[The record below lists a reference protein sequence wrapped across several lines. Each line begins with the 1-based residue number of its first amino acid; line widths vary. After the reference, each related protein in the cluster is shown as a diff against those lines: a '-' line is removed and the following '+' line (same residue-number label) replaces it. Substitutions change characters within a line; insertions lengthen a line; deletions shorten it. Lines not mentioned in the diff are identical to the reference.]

1 MPVIVPSNSFPSATG
16 TPQTVPV
23 DLPTPSFVND
33 ADGLNPTSVLNSMV
47 TSFEAATGRTL
58 YPAQVEQLLINLYA
72 YREMLDRNA
81 IQYCGLQ
88 NLLAFAVYPM
98 LDYLG
103 EYLKCTRLPAQ
114 PATTTEQF
122 TLSVAQLT
130 PTTIPAGTQI
140 GTQDGLNIF
149 TTTAALTIAAGQTV
163 GTVEAQCATAGL
175 SGNGYIPGQVSVLMG
190 SFPLVSAVANT
201 TTTANGTDGEPAGT
215 TAGDNHYRT
224 RIQAAPNNLT
234 TGGPSNQYR
243 SLTLDVSSTIVDA
256 QVQGPNSTDPNAPT
270 PGSVQ
275 VYVLTGPVTQPASA
289 PNSAGIASGTLLS
302 AVQTALSAQTVR
314 PLCDT
319 VLVSAVTE
327 VDYTVTGAITL
338 YANANYSTI
347 SAGITAAAQ
356 NLALTLAANIEQ
368 DIVLSQWQSAL
379 SVSGVYD
386 MQLTLA
392 ANIGGT
398 PLTPTSDGSFLL
410 SSGQWANCTG
420 INLTIVMGTK
430 NQPVS

>member
-1 MPVIVPSNSFPSATG
+1 MPVIVPANSFPPATG

-33 ADGLNPTSVLNSMV
+33 ADGLDPTSVLNSMV
-47 TSFEAATGRTL
+47 TAFETATGRTL

-72 YREMLDRNA
+72 YREILDRNA

-88 NLLAFAVYPM
+88 NLLAFAAYPM

-103 EYLKCTRLPAQ
+103 EYLDCTRLPAQ

-122 TLSVAQLT
+122 ALTAAQLT

-149 TTTAALTIAAGQTV
+149 STVADLVIAAGQTV
-163 GTVEAQCATAGL
+163 GTVGVQCTTAGL
-175 SGNGYIPGQVSVLMG
+175 SGNGYIAGQVSVLLG
-190 SFPLVSAVANT
+190 SFPLVASVTNIA
-201 TTTANGTDGEPAGT
+201 TTANGSNGEPAGT
-215 TAGDNHYRT
+215 TDGDNHYRA

-234 TGGPSNQYR
+234 TAGPSGQYR
-243 SLTLDVSSTIVDA
+243 SLALDVSSAIVDV
-256 QVQGPNSTDPNAPT
+256 QVPTQPTT
-270 PGSVQ
+270 PGTVQ
-275 VYVLTGPVTQPASA
+275 VYVLTGPVTQPSTS

-302 AVQTALSAQTVR
+302 AVQSALSAQTVR

-338 YANANYSTI
+338 YANVNYATI
-347 SAGITAAAQ
+347 AAGITAAAQ

-379 SVSGVYD
+379 SVLGVYD

-410 SSGQWANCTG
+410 TAGQWANCIG

-430 NQPVS
+430 NQPTS

>member
-1 MPVIVPSNSFPSATG
+1 MPVIIPNQSFPSATG

-33 ADGLNPTSVLNSMV
+33 SDGLDATLVLNDMV
-47 TSFEAATGRTL
+47 SKFETDTSRTL

-72 YREMLDRNA
+72 YREILVRNA

-103 EYLKCTRLPAQ
+103 EYLDCTRLPAQ
-114 PATTTEQF
+114 YATTTLQF
-122 TLSVAQLT
+122 TLTASQSSD
-130 PTTIPAGTQI
+130 TTIASGTQI

-149 TTTAALTIAAGQTV
+149 ATTSALTIAARQTT
-163 GTVEAQCATAGL
+163 GTVAAQCTTAGL
-175 SGNGYIPGQVSVLMG
+175 SGNGYLAGQVSVLMG
-190 SFPLVSAVANT
+190 SFPLVSAVSNT
-201 TTTANGTDGEPAGT
+201 TTSANGTDGEPAGT

-234 TGGPSNQYR
+234 TAGPSGQYR
-243 SLTLDVSSTIVDA
+243 SLALDVSSTIVDA
-256 QVQGPNSTDPNAPT
+256 QVPTNPTT
-270 PGSVQ
+270 PGMVQ
-275 VYVLTGPVTQPASA
+275 VYVLKGPVTQPSAS
-289 PNSAGIASGTLLS
+289 PNSDGIASGTLLS
-302 AVQTALSAQTVR
+302 AVQSALSAQTVR

-338 YANANYSTI
+338 YANASYSTI
-347 SAGITAAAQ
+347 AAGITAAAQ

-392 ANIGGT
+392 ANIVGT

-410 SSGQWANCTG
+410 TAGQWANCTA

>member
-1 MPVIVPSNSFPSATG
+1 MPVIVPNSSFPSATG

-33 ADGLNPTSVLNSMV
+33 SDGLDPTSVLNDMV
-47 TSFEAATGRTL
+47 TLFESYTSRTL

-72 YREMLDRNA
+72 YREILLRNA
-81 IQYCGLQ
+81 IQYCGIQ

-98 LDYLG
+98 LDYIG
-103 EYLKCTRLPAQ
+103 EYLGCTRLPAQ

-122 TLSVAQLT
+122 TLTAAQLT

-149 TTTAALTIAAGQTV
+149 ATTAALVIAVGQTV
-163 GTVEAQCATAGL
+163 GTVGVQCTTAGL
-175 SGNGYIPGQVSVLMG
+175 SGNGYIAGQVSVLLG
-190 SFPLVSAVANT
+190 SFPLVAIVTNIA
-201 TTTANGTDGEPAGT
+201 TTANGSNGEPAGT
-215 TAGDNHYRT
+215 TAGDNHYRA

-234 TGGPSNQYR
+234 TAGPSGQYR
-243 SLTLDVSSTIVDA
+243 SLALDVSSTIVDV
-256 QVQGPNSTDPNAPT
+256 QVPTQPTT
-270 PGSVQ
+270 PGTVQ
-275 VYVLTGPVTQPASA
+275 VYVLTGPVTQPSAS
-289 PNSAGIASGTLLS
+289 PNSSGIASGTLLS
-302 AVQTALSAQTVR
+302 AVQSALSAQNVR
-314 PLCDT
+314 PLCDS
-319 VLVSAVTE
+319 VIVSAVTE

-338 YANANYSTI
+338 YANANYATI
-347 SAGITAAAQ
+347 AAGITAAAQ

-410 SSGQWANCTG
+410 TSGQWANCEN
-420 INLTIVMGTK
+420 INLAVVMGTK

>member
-1 MPVIVPSNSFPSATG
+1 MPVIIPNQSFPSATG

-33 ADGLNPTSVLNSMV
+33 SDGLDATLVMNDMV
-47 TSFEAATGRTL
+47 TLFENYTSRTL

-72 YREMLDRNA
+72 YREILVRNA

-103 EYLKCTRLPAQ
+103 EYLDCNRLLAQ
-114 PATTTEQF
+114 YATTTLQF
-122 TLSVAQLT
+122 TLAAAQLT
-130 PTTIPAGTQI
+130 DTTIASGTQI

-149 TTTAALTIAAGQTV
+149 ATTSALTIAAGQTV
-163 GTVEAQCATAGL
+163 GTVAAQCTMAGL
-175 SGNGYIPGQVSVLMG
+175 SGNGYLAGQVSVLMG

-201 TTTANGTDGEPAGT
+201 ETTANGTAGEAAGT

-234 TGGPSNQYR
+234 TAGPSGQYR
-243 SLTLDVSSTIVDA
+243 SLALDVSSTIVDA
-256 QVQGPNSTDPNAPT
+256 QVPTNPTT
-270 PGSVQ
+270 PGTVQ
-275 VYVLTGPVTQPASA
+275 VYVLTGPVTQPAAS
-289 PNSAGIASGTLLS
+289 PNSNGIASGTLLS
-302 AVQTALSAQTVR
+302 AVQSALSAQTVR

-338 YANANYSTI
+338 YANASYSTI
-347 SAGITAAAQ
+347 AAGITAAAQ

-410 SSGQWANCTG
+410 TAGQWANCTG
-420 INLTIVMGTK
+420 INLTITMGVK

>member
-1 MPVIVPSNSFPSATG
+1 MPVIVPANSFPPATG

-33 ADGLNPTSVLNSMV
+33 ADGLDPTSVLNSMV
-47 TSFEAATGRTL
+47 TAFETATGRTL

-72 YREMLDRNA
+72 YREILVRNA

-88 NLLAFAVYPM
+88 NLLAFAAYPM

-103 EYLKCTRLPAQ
+103 EYLDCTRLPAQ

-122 TLSVAQLT
+122 TLTAAQLT

-149 TTTAALTIAAGQTV
+149 STVADLVIAAGQTV
-163 GTVEAQCATAGL
+163 GTVGVQCTTAGL
-175 SGNGYIPGQVSVLMG
+175 SGNGYIAGQVSVLMG
-190 SFPLVSAVANT
+190 SFPLVAAVANT
-201 TTTANGTDGEPAGT
+201 TTTANGTAGEPSGT
-215 TAGDNHYRT
+215 TAGDNHYRA

-234 TGGPSNQYR
+234 TAGPSGQYR
-243 SLTLDVSSTIVDA
+243 SLALDVSSTIVDV
-256 QVQGPNSTDPNAPT
+256 QVPTQPTT
-270 PGSVQ
+270 PGTVQ
-275 VYVLTGPVTQPASA
+275 VYVLTGPVTQPSAS

-302 AVQTALSAQTVR
+302 AVQSALSAQTVR

-338 YANANYSTI
+338 YANVNYATI
-347 SAGITAAAQ
+347 AAGITAAAQ

-379 SVSGVYD
+379 SVLGVYD

-410 SSGQWANCTG
+410 TAGQWANCIG

-430 NQPVS
+430 NQPTS

>member
-1 MPVIVPSNSFPSATG
+1 MPVIVPANSFPPATG

-33 ADGLNPTSVLNSMV
+33 ADGLDPTSVLNSMV
-47 TSFEAATGRTL
+47 TAFETATRRTL

-72 YREMLDRNA
+72 YREILDRNA

-88 NLLAFAVYPM
+88 NLLAFAAYPM

-103 EYLKCTRLPAQ
+103 EYLDCTRLPAQ

-122 TLSVAQLT
+122 ALTAAQLT

-149 TTTAALTIAAGQTV
+149 STVADLVIAAGQTV
-163 GTVEAQCATAGL
+163 GTVGVQCTTAGL
-175 SGNGYIPGQVSVLMG
+175 SGNGYIAGQVSVLLG
-190 SFPLVSAVANT
+190 SFPLVASVTNIA
-201 TTTANGTDGEPAGT
+201 TTANGSNGEPAGT
-215 TAGDNHYRT
+215 TDGDNHYRA

-234 TGGPSNQYR
+234 TAGPSGQYR
-243 SLTLDVSSTIVDA
+243 SLALDVSSAIVDV
-256 QVQGPNSTDPNAPT
+256 QVPTQPTT
-270 PGSVQ
+270 PGTVQ
-275 VYVLTGPVTQPASA
+275 VYVLTGPVTQPSTS

-302 AVQTALSAQTVR
+302 AVQSALSAQTVR

-338 YANANYSTI
+338 YANVNYATI
-347 SAGITAAAQ
+347 AAGITAAAQ

-379 SVSGVYD
+379 SVLGVYD

-410 SSGQWANCTG
+410 TAGQWANCIG

-430 NQPVS
+430 NQPTS